1 MYRLPARLLLLALLL
16 VSPGVRALESD
27 AQQPIDI
34 RARSV
39 VANEKTGVSVYQ
51 GDVVMTQG
59 SLRIEAD
66 KLEVTLREGLVQQVR
81 GWGSPARVRSRTE
94 AGEELRARAQRLE
107 YRARPR
113 ELDLYGDVELR
124 RDGDLLTG
132 AREVHYS
139 LADQTFVARG
149 DAEGQVHAVIQ
160 PAPPAAGQ

>member
-1 MYRLPARLLLLALLL
+1 MKRLLHLGCACLLL
-16 VSPGVRALESD
+16 VASSGARARGSD
-27 AQQPIDI
+27 AEQPIDI

-39 VANEKTGVSVYQ
+39 EANEKTGVSIYQ

-66 KLEVTLREGLVQQVR
+66 RLEVTLRAGQVQQAR
-81 GWGSPARVRSRTE
+81 GWGNPVRVRTRTE

-113 ELDLYGDVELR
+113 ELDLYDNVELR

-132 AREVHYS
+132 SSVQYS
-139 LADQTFVARG
+139 LEQDSFVAKG
-149 DAEGQVHAVIQ
+149 GPKEQVHAVIQ
-160 PAPPAAGQ
+160 PAPPERAR

>member
-1 MYRLPARLLLLALLL
+1 MNSPPARLLLLALL
-16 VSPGVRALESD
+16 VVAPGVRALESD

-39 VANEKTGVSVYQ
+39 EANEKTGVSVYR

-66 KLEVTLREGLVQQVR
+66 RLEVTLRAGRVQLVR
-81 GWGSPARVRSRTE
+81 GWGEPARVRSRTD
-94 AGEELRARAQRLE
+94 AGEELRGRGRRLE
-107 YRARPR
+107 YRAQPR

-124 RDGDLLTG
+124 RDGDVLTG
-132 AREVHYS
+132 AEAVHYS
-139 LADQTFVARG
+139 FAHRTFVARG
-149 DAEGQVHAVIQ
+149 GAESQVHAVIQ